1 MNYCENCHA
10 ACEGDVC
17 PFCGTKKLRNATA
30 EDFCYL
36 CQCDEWQCA
45 GIADALEE
53 NGIHCVAMPYG
64 RGVESQFGLPLSVY
78 RLFVP
83 FSHYEMAR
91 DFLEQ
96 MQSARTRELRK
107 DLFENIQRL
116 NIKLRLESKLSKKL
130 KIPRERV
137 LDFCVD
143 IIKSCKTI
151 SCEKNN
157 GSTGGFIFCY
167 AGECT
172 LTLDSAT
179 YEVLA
184 IDLTDK

>member
-17 PFCGTKKLRNATA
+17 PLCGTKKLRKATA
-30 EDFCYL
+30 KDFCYL
-36 CQCDEWQCA
+36 CQCDEGQCD

-83 FSHYEMAR
+83 FSHYERAR

-96 MQSARTRELRK
+96 MQSARTEELRK
-107 DLFENIQRL
+107 GLLQNIGRL
-116 NIKLRLESKLSKKL
+116 NIGLRLERRLSKKL
-130 KIPRERV
+130 KIPRDRV

-143 IIKSCKTI
+143 IIKSCKFI
-151 SCEKNN
+151 SIEKNN
-157 GSTGGFIFCY
+157 GATGGFIFCY
-167 AGECT
+167 ADECT
-172 LTLDSAT
+172 LALDSST